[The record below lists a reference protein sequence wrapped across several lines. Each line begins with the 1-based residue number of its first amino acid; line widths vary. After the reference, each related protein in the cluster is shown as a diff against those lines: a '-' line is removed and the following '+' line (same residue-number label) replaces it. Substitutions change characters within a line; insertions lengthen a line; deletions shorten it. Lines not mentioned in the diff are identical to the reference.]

1 MSNLNDQQF
10 AKYSSIQVP
19 DRVHEYKFQPLPA
32 SMERHAPGEYQ
43 PTLPGM
49 EHMLKGEQ
57 TSTEVFFKHPN
68 AAEKWTA
75 ADGTEWDGDVP
86 GSNWYNKTTLYHGED
101 TNVQIRSLRPVQD
114 WVDDS
119 YINSPDRERDAF
131 RADADGKKP
140 LVERI
145 GRKNVLMDGHH
156 RVARAR
162 LAGDKTI
169 DVKRWG

>member
-1 MSNLNDQQF
+1 MSNLNEQQF
-10 AKYSSIQVP
+10 AQYSSIQVP
-19 DRVHEYKFQPLPA
+19 HKIHTYEFKPLPA

-49 EHMLKGEQ
+49 ENMLKGEH
-57 TSTEVFFKHPN
+57 THTDVLFNHPN
-68 AAEKWTA
+68 QAEKWTA
-75 ADGTEWDGDVP
+75 NDGKVWDGDVP
-86 GSNWYNKTTLYHGED
+86 GSNWYHKTTLYHGED

-114 WVDDS
+114 WVDDN
-119 YINSPDRERDAF
+119 YLNSPDRKRDDQ
-131 RADADGKKP
+131 RRDADGTRP

-145 GRKNVLMDGHH
+145 GRKNVLQDGHH

-169 DVKRWG
+169 DVTRWG